1 MTATSGAPDPVHGD
15 SAAESVRNDSL
26 GHPGPFQ
33 EASLLGRDL
42 GALVHDHLS
51 LAALETRQAGESLV
65 SMISL
70 GVLVAG
76 LLLSAWLGVLAVAVL
91 ALIDSGASVSP
102 SGATLLTVVVN
113 LLLALILGYAL
124 FRQRR
129 RLQFP
134 ATIRSLSPD
143 PVSGTEQSS

>member
-1 MTATSGAPDPVHGD
+1 MNAPAGPSDPGPGD
-15 SAAESVRNDSL
+15 STTESARNDSQ
-26 GHPGPFQ
+26 GRPGLFQ

-42 GALVHDHLS
+42 RGLVHDHLS

-70 GVLVAG
+70 GVLIAG
-76 LLLSAWLGVLAVAVL
+76 LLLSAWFGVLAVAVL
-91 ALIDSGASVSP
+91 ALIDSGASMSP
-102 SGATLLTVVVN
+102 GGAILITVLIN
-113 LLLALILGYAL
+113 LLLALFLGYAL

-129 RLQFP
+129 HLQFP

-143 PVSGTEQSS
+143 SVPEAERSS

>member
-1 MTATSGAPDPVHGD
+1 MTPDAGASD
-15 SAAESVRNDSL
+15 SIDTDSTAESAGNEWR
-26 GHPGPFQ
+26 GRPGLFQ
-33 EASLLGRDL
+33 EASLLGREL
-42 GALVHDHLS
+42 RGLVHDHLS

-65 SMISL
+65 CMIAL

-91 ALIDSGASVSP
+91 AMIESGASISP
-102 SGATLLTVVVN
+102 IAAIVLTVVIN
-113 LLLALILGYAL
+113 LLLALILGFAL
-124 FRQRR
+124 LRQRR

-143 PVSGTEQSS
+143 PKPDTEGSP